1 MSKED
6 RERNTDRIRMENP
19 KWEDVKKIF
28 DSTNLI
34 NTNEEKQGNLYED
47 LFKVLESREKILSF
61 QELLSVVKAVE
72 LELIRTYLKEMEDRK
87 HR

>member
-1 MSKED
+1 MSDKTRKKNAD
-6 RERNTDRIRMENP
+6 KIRMENP

-28 DSTNLI
+28 DSTSLI

-72 LELIRTYLKEMEDRK
+72 LEIIRTYLQEMEKRK
-87 HR
+87 LI

>member
-72 LELIRTYLKEMEDRK
+72 LEIIRTYLKEMEDRK

>member
-1 MSKED
+1 MSEETRRQNNNK
-6 RERNTDRIRMENP
+6 IRMENP

-72 LELIRTYLKEMEDRK
+72 LEIIRTYLKEMEDRK